1 MSREPSEVDI
11 VIVPILQMV
20 ELRYRKMKYLAK
32 VTWLV
37 VVELK
42 LESRPSDSK
51 HHPYPT
57 GHRET
62 DG

>member
-1 MSREPSEVDI
+1 MSLEPSEVDI
-11 VIVPILQMV
+11 VIVTILQMV
-20 ELRYRKMKYLAK
+20 ELRYREMKYFAK

-37 VVELK
+37 EVELK
-42 LESRPSDSK
+42 LESRLSDSK

-62 DG
+62 D